1 MILLAGVSY
10 LLYMQLSKVELNHW
24 KELELK
30 KPLFALFS
38 FSLVFLNWFLEWQ
51 KWKITLQTIN
61 TNTSNKVNFRAF
73 MAGIATGLITPNML
87 GNFIGR
93 IYYFKRKLRPSI
105 ILLTLTSNFSQFL
118 ASLVFGI
125 LSILLLREAPIEIEL
140 ILIVLV
146 LFPLTLFFIA
156 AYFHF
161 EKIKWTMFTSKS
173 WYIRL
178 VKLVKE
184 HKHLRFQFFILSIVR
199 HFVFTLQ
206 FWLLFNA
213 FEDAINLDTFFWI
226 WQIFLWTTIIP
237 SLWFGKLVIR
247 ESIALLVLGSIGFG
261 QVEILTTS
269 VLLWIINLALPS
281 LISIFIC
288 RKTQTEIE

>member
-1 MILLAGVSY
+1 MILLIGVSY
-10 LLYMQLSKVELNHW
+10 LLYMQLTKVELSSW
-24 KELELK
+24 KNLK
-30 KPLFALFS
+30 LNNPLFAIFS
-38 FSLVFLNWFLEWQ
+38 FLLVSLNWFLEWL
-51 KWKITLQTIN
+51 KWKLTLETIK
-61 TNTSNKVNFRAF
+61 TNTSHQVNFRAF

-105 ILLTLTSNFSQFL
+105 ILLTLVSNFAQFL
-118 ASLVFGI
+118 ASLIFGI
-125 LSILLLREAPIEIEL
+125 LSILFLRETPLGIEL
-140 ILIVLV
+140 ALIVLV
-146 LFPLTLFFIA
+146 LFPLILFFIA

-161 EKIKWTMFTSKS
+161 EKVKWPLFKS
-173 WYIRL
+173 RNRYIRL
-178 VKLVKE
+178 VKLIKE
-184 HKHLRFQFFILSIVR
+184 HKQLRFQFFILSITR

-269 VLLWIINLALPS
+269 ILIWIINLALPS

-288 RKTQTEIE
+288 RKKQSELE

>member
-1 MILLAGVSY
+1 MILLIGVSY
-10 LLYMQLSKVELNHW
+10 LLYMQLTKVELSSW
-24 KELELK
+24 KNLK
-30 KPLFALFS
+30 LNNPLFAIFS
-38 FSLVFLNWFLEWQ
+38 FLLVSLNWFLEWL
-51 KWKITLQTIN
+51 KWKLTLETIK
-61 TNTSNKVNFRAF
+61 TNTSHQVNFRAF

-105 ILLTLTSNFSQFL
+105 ILLTLVSNFAQFL
-118 ASLVFGI
+118 ASLIFGI
-125 LSILLLREAPIEIEL
+125 LSILFLRETPLGIEL
-140 ILIVLV
+140 ALIVLV
-146 LFPLTLFFIA
+146 LFPLILFFIA

-161 EKIKWTMFTSKS
+161 EKVKWPLFKS
-173 WYIRL
+173 RNWYIRL
-178 VKLVKE
+178 VKLIKE
-184 HKHLRFQFFILSIVR
+184 HKQLRFQFFILSITR

-269 VLLWIINLALPS
+269 ILIWIINLALPS

-288 RKTQTEIE
+288 RKKQSELE

>member
-1 MILLAGVSY
+1 MILLIGVSY
-10 LLYMQLSKVELNHW
+10 LLYMQLTKVELSSW
-24 KELELK
+24 KNLK
-30 KPLFALFS
+30 LNNPLFAIFS
-38 FSLVFLNWFLEWQ
+38 FLLVSLNWFLEWL
-51 KWKITLQTIN
+51 KWKLTLETIK
-61 TNTSNKVNFRAF
+61 TNTSLQVNFRAF

-105 ILLTLTSNFSQFL
+105 ILLTLVSNFAQFL
-118 ASLVFGI
+118 ASLIFGI
-125 LSILLLREAPIEIEL
+125 LSILFLRETPLGIEL
-140 ILIVLV
+140 ALIVLV
-146 LFPLTLFFIA
+146 LFPLILFFIA

-161 EKIKWTMFTSKS
+161 EKVKWPLFKS
-173 WYIRL
+173 RNWYIRL
-178 VKLVKE
+178 VKLIKE
-184 HKHLRFQFFILSIVR
+184 HKQLRFQFFILSITR

-269 VLLWIINLALPS
+269 ILIWIINLALPS

-288 RKTQTEIE
+288 RKKQSELE